1 MSGAQQMFPHP
12 KSTVLCY
19 WLHNRLRLFGSVLMA
34 NTNFLL
40 HVSPKHFFSLDILLY
55 LQLNG
60 NRHATW
66 HTIQFIGK
74 INTKESQ
81 KKGNRLSSQH
91 LELRLDFSMKE
102 FQGCSQW
109 QCSPAATGA
118 EYSEYFGHER
128 TDVHFLP
135 EPIRR
140 QRIGREEI
148 KIKNEQY
155 SEL

>member
-66 HTIQFIGK
+66 PIRAVHRKNKHKRKPKTW
-74 INTKESQ
+74 
-81 KKGNRLSSQH
+81 GNRLSSQH
-91 LELRLDFSMKE
+91 LELRLDFSIKE
-102 FQGCSQW
+102 LISFSEGGFCHLTHQLIQKGGCPCMS
-109 QCSPAATGA
+109 AL
-118 EYSEYFGHER
+118 
-128 TDVHFLP
+128 LP
-135 EPIRR
+135 LTSYQYVR
-140 QRIGREEI
+140 Q
-148 KIKNEQY
+148 KQLL
-155 SEL
+155 SF

>member
-102 FQGCSQW
+102 LISFSEGGFCHLTHQLIQKGGCPCMS
-109 QCSPAATGA
+109 AL
-118 EYSEYFGHER
+118 
-128 TDVHFLP
+128 LP
-135 EPIRR
+135 LTSYQYVR
-140 QRIGREEI
+140 Q
-148 KIKNEQY
+148 KQLL
-155 SEL
+155 SF

>member
-34 NTNFLL
+34 NANFLL

-102 FQGCSQW
+102 LISFSEGGFCHLTHQLIQKGGCPCMS
-109 QCSPAATGA
+109 AL
-118 EYSEYFGHER
+118 
-128 TDVHFLP
+128 LP
-135 EPIRR
+135 LTSYQYVR
-140 QRIGREEI
+140 Q
-148 KIKNEQY
+148 KQLL
-155 SEL
+155 SF